1 VGPLGNQP
9 LMIRFIGGFF
19 FCARFVPGFVFFKGK
34 QG

>member
-1 VGPLGNQP
+1 VGPLEYQP

-19 FCARFVPGFVFFKGK
+19 FCARSVPAFVFLEGK